1 MFLSFWDHVPFIDAI
16 TQFVLTMILLLK
28 LMFFRC
34 RFKCFL
40 AAIEVPF
47 LNTAWIAQEFI
58 KSFSGMI
65 YEVVRAG
72 GIDSGVYQTERQQI
86 LVLHDL
92 IIC

>member
-1 MFLSFWDHVPFIDAI
+1 
-16 TQFVLTMILLLK
+16 
-28 LMFFRC
+28 
-34 RFKCFL
+34 
-40 AAIEVPF
+40 
-47 LNTAWIAQEFI
+47 
-58 KSFSGMI
+58 MI